1 MHREDMVKM
10 NKLFLIAGASLLAT
24 TAVAATDDP
33 VNKTIRDYRQSS
45 GVVTA
50 TKETTES
57 NNTSYNFIAAEGRF
71 SKDSGTYFSRY
82 LAVADADG
90 NLLWDASKNAV
101 YDVSDVSYFAVD
113 TLFVLSGN
121 AYFTNETAI
130 TFSSKNNETVGKLV
144 AEGVE
149 TDPFEN
155 NVYLFDNAVFRNAS
169 TADISYVS
177 NNDDQGTTT
186 DHSLNFLLTG
196 TSRFE
201 NSGNVNLSVGG
212 KASVNFELN
221 NSSSM
226 INGGHLFVDGVEIYD
241 NAVVQNFAG
250 LASIGEATL
259 YDSAKFT
266 NFGDV
271 YGAVTLSLDP
281 DDDNDASLFYN
292 HANLQGTVRFE
303 IEADNPNDDFD
314 ADERSSAT
322 FVNRMAQT
330 LYSSDLTTSVYVFN
344 ESQKNQLKKL
354 NFRNRLNF
362 KNYGSVQAWST
373 VNVGSLVTL
382 TVASGSDFGGGYG
395 SGSVSLGNAEEI
407 YVNDTQT
414 TTSEALSETSYLN
427 VILGAGTDTTTA
439 LLGTA
444 TFNKKVDLTVSSES
458 SSMKQKVKLYS
469 SANNASGT
477 TVSAD
482 DFVATTGTFTIGGKN
497 YSWTLNT
504 GTGEIEA
511 TLEGVTIVEKVI
523 SSESEN
529 LNASELSANT
539 YVTFADS
546 LSSFSGKIES
556 TSGETTDCEIAVTKE
571 IFELTGDLSA
581 HSGLLSIAAGKQL
594 TVNEGGKLGSG
605 NIEISNQGTLSIRT
619 SADLANDISG
629 FGNLR
634 IDGSKD
640 SDVVV
645 SLSGKISVEQ
655 VLVGLSTESSQQ
667 KEATLKGSVYLD
679 GSALSLGARL
689 ALSANDGEQITL
701 ANDSTVLV
709 CYDATLSL
717 TRQTGTKSE
726 DTTSD
731 AAKNLIAKLNS
742 GNRITIFS
750 GSGTVEFVNSAEEFL
765 GTDAVLKSISGEKA
779 VIFRHS
785 GSELSVGVASDIS
798 DIVDAPAPEGLDAGF
813 VAALIGSTNI
823 ANINKLLAEKG
834 FVDEAMLGTDP
845 IVVASL
851 RNDVAAVQKILRNA
865 SPIGYAAMTAVPV
878 AGFYNDVDSVSAR
891 LKQRRTEYDIWS
903 HGDPYIWEFFAQA
916 QGSFVENDSA
926 LDAPAFDFDTYGV
939 LAGADCRFSET
950 FIAGLAVACE
960 YGSAD
965 IHDNGGDI
973 DIYDVRLTAFGEK
986 TLGKYGFINGGAQ
999 IGFGGYDATRKSA
1012 YGESSG
1018 DTWGWNAGIF
1028 ADAGI
1033 RLEILKSFSAT
1044 PYIGFS
1050 YAHAGVGSFEESD
1063 GNALDIDS
1071 FSGDSLRA
1079 RIGFSLDWET
1089 AIAETPLHIGLDF
1102 AYAHDFLGDE
1112 VDIDYSLDNQNFTAT
1127 AAMMPEDVFSVSPT
1141 VSVDLTKSSSIYAA
1155 YTFAAGTDS
1164 STAHRANLG
1173 FRYRF

>member
-1 MHREDMVKM
+1 MVKM

-24 TAVAATDDP
+24 TAVVAADEP

-50 TKETTES
+50 TKETKESTDTSYTFIVTES
-57 NNTSYNFIAAEGRF
+57 NF

-82 LAVADADG
+82 LAAADADG
-90 NLLWDASKNAV
+90 NLVWDASKNAV

-121 AYFTNETAI
+121 SYFTNETAI

-144 AEGVE
+144 AEGVA
-149 TDPFEN
+149 TDTFEN
-155 NVYLFDNAVFRNAS
+155 NVYLFDNAIFRNAS
-169 TADISYVS
+169 TGNISYVS
-177 NNDDQGTTT
+177 NNDDQGATT

-201 NSGNVNLSVGG
+201 NFGIVNFDNFVS
-212 KASVNFELN
+212 SVNFELN
-221 NSSSM
+221 NSSSLLN
-226 INGGHLFVDGVEIYD
+226 NGFFCTDGVEVYD
-241 NAVVQNFAG
+241 NAVVQNLSHVEIA
-250 LASIGEATL
+250 ETTL
-259 YDSAKFT
+259 FDSAKYK
-266 NFGDV
+266 NFGWG
-271 YGAVTLSLDP
+271 YGAVTLVLDP
-281 DDDNDASLFYN
+281 DDDDDSAQFIN
-292 HANLQGTVRFE
+292 HLRQYGTVRFE
-303 IEADNPNDDFD
+303 IEADEPDDDFD

-322 FVNRMAQT
+322 FVNLSGQT
-330 LYSSDLTTSVYVFN
+330 LFSLDLTTSVYVYN
-344 ESQKNQLKKL
+344 ESQKNQLKNL

-362 KNYGSVQAWST
+362 KNYGSVGAYST
-373 VNVGSLVTL
+373 DTINFGSLVTL
-382 TVASGSDFGGGYG
+382 TVASGSDFDNGA
-395 SGSVSLGNAEEI
+395 VSLGNAEEI
-407 YVNDTQT
+407 YINGAT
-414 TTSEALSETSYLN
+414 TPTTEALSETSYLN
-427 VILGAGTDTTTA
+427 VILGAGTDTTNA

-458 SSMKQKVKLYS
+458 SSMKQKVKLYF
-469 SANNASGT
+469 SATNASGS
-477 TVSAD
+477 TVSAN
-482 DFVATTGTFTIGGKN
+482 DFVATTGTFASGGKN

-511 TLEGVTIVEKVI
+511 TLEGVTVVEKVI
-523 SSESEN
+523 SSDSET
-529 LNASELSANT
+529 LKASELNSNT
-539 YVTFADS
+539 YVTFGGS
-546 LSSFSGKIES
+546 VSSFSGKIES
-556 TSGETTDCEIAVTKE
+556 TNGETTNCEIAVTKD
-571 IFELTGDLSA
+571 ITLTGDLSA
-581 HSGLLSIAAGKQL
+581 HSGLLSITTGKKL
-594 TVNEGGKLGSG
+594 TVNEGGKLGNG
-605 NIEISNQGTLSIRT
+605 NIEISNQGELSIRT
-619 SADLANDISG
+619 SADLANDIRGLGS
-629 FGNLR
+629 LR

-645 SLSGKISVEQ
+645 SLSGKISVGQ
-655 VLVGLSTESSQQ
+655 LIVGLATGTKQR
-667 KEATLKGSVYLD
+667 KATLKGNVRLD
-679 GSALSLGARL
+679 GTVLSLGARL

-709 CYDATLSL
+709 CNDATLSL
-717 TRQTGTKSE
+717 TGQTGTNSE

-731 AAKNLIAKLNS
+731 AAKKLSAKLNS
-742 GNRITIFS
+742 GDRITIFS
-750 GSGTVEFVNSAEEFL
+750 GSGAVEFVNSAEEFL
-765 GTDAVLKSISGEKA
+765 GTDAVLKSISAEKA

-785 GSELSVGVASDIS
+785 GAELSVGVASDIS

-813 VAALIGSTNI
+813 ATALIGRTNI
-823 ANINKLLAEKG
+823 EGINKLLAEKG
-834 FVDEAMLGTDP
+834 FVDEAKLGTDP

-878 AGFYNDVDSVSAR
+878 TGFYNDVDSVSAR

-939 LAGADCRFSET
+939 LAGTDCRFSET
-950 FIAGLAVACE
+950 FIAGLAVGCE

-973 DIYDVRLTAFGEK
+973 DIYDIRLTAFGEK
-986 TLGKYGFINGGAQ
+986 TLGKRGFINGGAQ
-999 IGFGGYDATRKSA
+999 IGFGEYDATRRSA
-1012 YGESSG
+1012 YGESTG
-1018 DTWGWNAGIF
+1018 DTLGWNAGVF

-1063 GNALDIDS
+1063 GNALNIDS
-1071 FSGDSLRA
+1071 FSGDSLRT
-1079 RIGFSLDWET
+1079 RVGFSIDWET
-1089 AIAETPLHIGLDF
+1089 AIAETPLHFGLDF

-1127 AAMMPEDVFSVSPT
+1127 TAMMPEDVFSVSPT
-1141 VSVDLTKSSSIYAA
+1141 ASVALTDSSSIYAT
-1155 YTFAAGTDS
+1155 YTFSAGTDS

-1173 FRYRF
+1173 YRYRF